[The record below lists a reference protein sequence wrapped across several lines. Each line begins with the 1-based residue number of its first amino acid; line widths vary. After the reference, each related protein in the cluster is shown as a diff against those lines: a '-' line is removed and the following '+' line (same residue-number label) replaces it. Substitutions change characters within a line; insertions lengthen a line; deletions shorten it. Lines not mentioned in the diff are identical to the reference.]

1 MKINLLCP
9 LSVCRSGRG
18 RDKNCNDNVLFLLA
32 LEEKCVCT
40 TKDRRNRRS
49 DSLGVIYL
57 AADRCWLLLVVVG
70 CTQALEGAD
79 QNYLRP
85 MTVDELQ

>member
-18 RDKNCNDNVLFLLA
+18 RDKNCNDNVLFRLA
-32 LEEKCVCT
+32 LEEKSVCT